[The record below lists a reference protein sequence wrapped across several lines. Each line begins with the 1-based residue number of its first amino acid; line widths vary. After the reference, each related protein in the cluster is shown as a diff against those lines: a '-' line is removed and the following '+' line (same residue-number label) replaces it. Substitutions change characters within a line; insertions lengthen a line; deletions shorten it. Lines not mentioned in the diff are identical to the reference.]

1 MNLAFFIARRTAQR
15 TPENKPGVMER
26 IAVIS
31 VALSVAVMLLAMAVI
46 MGFKQEVSRKVAAF
60 SGHAVVNGVRGVGTL
75 DSDPVRRSARA
86 EELIRTTEGFV
97 SLAPYAVKGGIV
109 RTADAVQGVML
120 KGVDGD
126 YDWSSFGQWLVEG
139 ELPRVGDSVR
149 TKDILLSRGMA
160 EKLMLGVGDKVEM
173 LFVETGDRPRRDRF
187 KVAGIYSSGMDEM
200 DDAVIMTDLRNVQ
213 RLADWSDGEISG
225 YEIFTS
231 DLAGADDFARRLG
244 RTLLYDDADDT
255 ANLAVSSV
263 TELYPNI
270 FDWLKAHD
278 VNAAVIIGIMLVVA
292 FFNMTSA
299 LLILVLERT
308 RMIGLLKAFG
318 MRNATL
324 REVFLWRAAFVT
336 LRGLAWGNAAG
347 LAVCLVQKYFHV
359 VKLSSEGYLLSEVPV
374 ALGWGWWL
382 ALNAGVVAAIVALL
396 VVPACIVSTVK
407 PDESIREMFD
417 NIAPKYDLLNHT
429 LSMSIDR
436 IWRRRVVRIVR
447 RCRPH
452 RILDVATGTGDLAI
466 EMARRIR
473 GVQVLGVDLSEGM
486 LDVARRKVT
495 ARGLD
500 GRVVLDAGDAEHLH
514 VADASVDVAT
524 VAFGVRNFGDLDAG
538 LREMARTIKPGGK
551 VVVLEFSRPRNRLFR
566 ALYEFYTY
574 KILPRIGG
582 MVSKDKRAYE
592 YLPASVGEFPAPK
605 EFMAMMERAGFR
617 ECRARSQSFGIAQI
631 YTGQK

>member
-75 DSDPVRRSARA
+75 DSAPVRRSARA

-278 VNAAVIIGIMLVVA
+278 VNA

-407 PDESIREMFD
+407 PDESIR
-417 NIAPKYDLLNHT
+417 
-429 LSMSIDR
+429 
-436 IWRRRVVRIVR
+436 
-447 RCRPH
+447 
-452 RILDVATGTGDLAI
+452 
-466 EMARRIR
+466 
-473 GVQVLGVDLSEGM
+473 
-486 LDVARRKVT
+486 
-495 ARGLD
+495 
-500 GRVVLDAGDAEHLH
+500 
-514 VADASVDVAT
+514 
-524 VAFGVRNFGDLDAG
+524 
-538 LREMARTIKPGGK
+538 
-551 VVVLEFSRPRNRLFR
+551 
-566 ALYEFYTY
+566 YE
-574 KILPRIGG
+574 
-582 MVSKDKRAYE
+582 
-592 YLPASVGEFPAPK
+592 
-605 EFMAMMERAGFR
+605 
-617 ECRARSQSFGIAQI
+617 
-631 YTGQK
+631 